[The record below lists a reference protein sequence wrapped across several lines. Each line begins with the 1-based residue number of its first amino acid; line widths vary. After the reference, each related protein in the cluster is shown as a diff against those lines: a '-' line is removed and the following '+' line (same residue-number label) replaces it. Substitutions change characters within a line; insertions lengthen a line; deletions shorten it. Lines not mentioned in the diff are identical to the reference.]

1 MATTGLASVWSSGAS
16 ACTVTQGGSVH
27 DRPLHHITTVI
38 TPRVTTG
45 RGAECHKFKR
55 RPVRQRRKE
64 RRKCTTNGADSYWL
78 QLAGGSVSVGE
89 CGKTSGSLS
98 CPLVAP
104 LSRLVGMNGYNSVIL
119 CKPTLHSGKGLQ
131 GRLSYR
137 LARTQTSPCAEAVQE
152 ARRPLPQW

>member
-1 MATTGLASVWSSGAS
+1 MSQRVVELSATNSKEDQCDNV
-16 ACTVTQGGSVH
+16 
-27 DRPLHHITTVI
+27 
-38 TPRVTTG
+38 
-45 RGAECHKFKR
+45 
-55 RPVRQRRKE
+55 RKE

-89 CGKTSGSLS
+89 CGKTGGSLS

-137 LARTQTSPCAEAVQE
+137 LARTQTSLQLRVGEHLTAEPRTRVRDVAVHPE
-152 ARRPLPQW
+152 HAAEEENLRTDAVISRRLIAGGQTG

>member
-1 MATTGLASVWSSGAS
+1 M
-16 ACTVTQGGSVH
+16 H

-55 RPVRQRRKE
+55 RPMRQRKKE

-89 CGKTSGSLS
+89 CGKTGGSLS

-104 LSRLVGMNGYNSVIL
+104 LSRLVGMDTA
-119 CKPTLHSGKGLQ
+119 P
-131 GRLSYR
+131 
-137 LARTQTSPCAEAVQE
+137 
-152 ARRPLPQW
+152 

>member
-45 RGAECHKFKR
+45 RGAECHKFKKEDQCDN
-55 RPVRQRRKE
+55 VRKE

-89 CGKTSGSLS
+89 CGKTGGSLS

-104 LSRLVGMNGYNSVIL
+104 LSRLVGMDTA
-119 CKPTLHSGKGLQ
+119 P
-131 GRLSYR
+131 
-137 LARTQTSPCAEAVQE
+137 
-152 ARRPLPQW
+152 